1 MEEETW
7 THQDCKVLEAPGS
20 TGEPFTYVYRV
31 ERGGS
36 EVFRYT
42 VVADGASIKAHW
54 PDVDPTRS
62 TDLDVIWS
70 SLSSLGYAR
79 VRAKIDAG
87 DLTSHTLRLTGNT
100 EVEE

>member
-7 THQDCKVLEAPGS
+7 THQDCRVFEAPGS
-20 TGEPFTYVYRV
+20 TGEPFTYIYRV

-42 VVADGASIKAHW
+42 IAADAASVKAHW
-54 PDVDPTRS
+54 PDVNPARS

-70 SLSSLGYAR
+70 SLSSLGFAR
-79 VRAKIDAG
+79 VRAKIDMG
-87 DLTSHTLRLTGNT
+87 DLTSRILRLTGST

>member
-1 MEEETW
+1 MEEETF
-7 THQDCKVLEAPGS
+7 TYQGCKVVEAPGS

-36 EVFRYT
+36 EMFRYT
-42 VVADGASIKAHW
+42 IMADAASIKAHW
-54 PDVDPTRS
+54 PDVDPARS

-87 DLTSHTLRLTGNT
+87 DLTSRTLKLTGNS